1 MSTQRK
7 RVLIMGA
14 AGRDFHNF
22 NTYFR
27 GNKNYEVVA
36 FTAEQIPGIE
46 GRMYPKELAGEGYE
60 NGIPIHA
67 EADLPKLIK
76 ELKVDECILAYS
88 DLHHEEVM
96 KKASLVLANGADF
109 KLMGTN
115 ATMIKSTKPV
125 IAVCAVRT
133 GVGKSQTTRAVVE
146 ELKKHGKKAVVIRHP
161 MPYGDL
167 VKQAVQRYEKLEDL
181 DKHECTI
188 EEREEYENHI
198 EMGNILY
205 AGVDY
210 EKIIREAEKEAD
222 VILWDGG
229 NNDYS
234 FYKTDLHF
242 TLVDPHRPGHELTYY
257 PGAANVMMANVL
269 LVAKCN
275 TAEKENIDK
284 VMTNIKEANPNAQ
297 IVKCDSIITC
307 EKANELK
314 GKKVL
319 VVEDGPTLT
328 HGEMRYG
335 AGTIAAKDAGAEV
348 VDPKEYAVG
357 SILDTFKKHPHL
369 DKLLPAMGYG
379 AKQIKELEETINKVP
394 CDYVLSGTPIDLSKV
409 LKVNKPIVRV
419 KYEYKDN
426 GEMAK
431 IIEDFVKTHCK

>member
-1 MSTQRK
+1 
-7 RVLIMGA
+7 
-14 AGRDFHNF
+14 
-22 NTYFR
+22 
-27 GNKNYEVVA
+27 VA